1 MIAPVQNKPVRA
13 VIYTRVSTEEG
24 LDQDFNSLDA
34 QRDAGEAF
42 IRSQQSEG
50 WITSATRYDDGGYSG
65 GNLNRP
71 ALERLISDIKA
82 GLIDC
87 VVTYKVD
94 RLNRSL
100 LDFTKLMEVFEKHEV
115 SFVSVTQQ
123 INSASSM
130 GRLMLNVLLSFA
142 QFEREIIAERTR
154 DKMRAAK
161 RRGKWIGGRPPLGY
175 DVAETGRALLLNE
188 SEAEQVNRIFRL
200 YLETRSITETI
211 RKADELG
218 IRNKRWLTKR
228 GKIKGG
234 DPFTKSSMHR
244 LLTNVLYTGR
254 VALDGCEHAGEHSA
268 IIDPA
273 LFDSVQKLLK
283 ENCQMTG
290 GQRRSKHEPL
300 LKGLLQC
307 GSCGRGMMHSTTKKG
322 PNRIYRYYVC
332 GKAMKEGW
340 HLCPTKSAPAQEI
353 EDLVV
358 EQIRKIGADDKLQ
371 REVWNQFQAGRKEEQ
386 RSLSKR
392 LQVTKR
398 NREKLQKRLNQ
409 QIKEQSSPE
418 EFELIEEKIRE
429 NQCQLRGAQSELK
442 QLEQSQLSREQ
453 VESALKTFDPAWRPL
468 SGLERRRL
476 LSLLIRSVNYNGPE
490 GVVTLDFNS
499 RGFSGFL
506 TNHE

>member
-218 IRNKRWLTKR
+218 IRNKRLGPHVQTYACAHVYNPTGKLNSYLNGMAIFMEITFKR
-228 GKIKGG
+228 TVHTI
-234 DPFTKSSMHR
+234 
-244 LLTNVLYTGR
+244 
-254 VALDGCEHAGEHSA
+254 
-268 IIDPA
+268 
-273 LFDSVQKLLK
+273 LF
-283 ENCQMTG
+283 
-290 GQRRSKHEPL
+290 
-300 LKGLLQC
+300 
-307 GSCGRGMMHSTTKKG
+307 
-322 PNRIYRYYVC
+322 
-332 GKAMKEGW
+332 
-340 HLCPTKSAPAQEI
+340 
-353 EDLVV
+353 
-358 EQIRKIGADDKLQ
+358 
-371 REVWNQFQAGRKEEQ
+371 
-386 RSLSKR
+386 
-392 LQVTKR
+392 
-398 NREKLQKRLNQ
+398 
-409 QIKEQSSPE
+409 
-418 EFELIEEKIRE
+418 
-429 NQCQLRGAQSELK
+429 
-442 QLEQSQLSREQ
+442 
-453 VESALKTFDPAWRPL
+453 KTQ
-468 SGLERRRL
+468 
-476 LSLLIRSVNYNGPE
+476 
-490 GVVTLDFNS
+490 
-499 RGFSGFL
+499 
-506 TNHE
+506 H